1 MRRNEDIRI
10 IKLIFFSIW
19 KILFN
24 TYKKILSKLD
34 LFKDYLKGYT
44 YKADIDNIKYVNLAP
59 VDKIEESDTY
69 FNALDWAIEDEKI
82 KNIALTGPY
91 GAGKSS
97 IIQSYLKERPHLN
110 YLNISLA
117 SFCEA
122 ENGLV
127 DAKLDKIEEGILKQ
141 LFYKVNYKKIPHSRY
156 RKIHNL
162 RYKNVLTSIV
172 VLSTIGMVLFAIFRP
187 LNLLGIKNII
197 LNAATS
203 FNISKKVV
211 LIGLVGTVSLL
222 IIIVSYILWLIMI
235 KFTVVKVNVLQNT
248 EMKSKEIT
256 DSDIFNKNL
265 DEILYFF
272 ENSKYEVVFIED
284 LDRFQNAEIFIK
296 LRELNN
302 LLNNYEMIKRRIIFI
317 YAIKDDMFTKE
328 DRTKFFD
335 FIIPA
340 IPIINSTNSG
350 EKVLKKIQGDNIDA
364 KLSDSFINTISVYI
378 EDMRL
383 LNNVFNEFLV
393 FKSILMDIEGL
404 RDDEMMFTLMIFKN
418 LYPEDFADLQFEKGI
433 VKAAF
438 DDKKRFLMKCKKEFS
453 DKRKEYEEILVSIN
467 KDHLK
472 SLEELKQVLLYDLV
486 GKQCIVSKIDIY
498 EGNSYYKDKTIEYN
512 NYITNEFDINQF
524 GENRLKVYYRDYNGY
539 TDYKDT
545 YLNEA
550 DKRASY
556 KKGYIERFNYLKYNT
571 EDKKKDII
579 NKIELLRLEEYKLQS
594 YKLVDLLKKYDPKE
608 IFSDKVLKNK
618 FLVFT
623 LRNGYLNEYYANY
636 INYFHP
642 NSITKSDMN
651 FIMSVRNHEPLDFD
665 YEISKV
671 KQVVDRLEVY
681 EFEQKEVYNFNLL
694 DYMLQDINNT
704 EKCEVYIKQLSD
716 GKEKSCSFIDEFI
729 NITGNIDKFTKL
741 ICNNWSGI
749 WKWIENTIS
758 FSDERKYR
766 YLINILRYADIEDIN
781 QIEKD
786 SNLREFIINTP
797 NILQVLSE
805 IGDDRLI
812 EVLEEIK
819 IYFVVLNCN
828 GVSNKVLDFIFDNS
842 YYVISEEMIE
852 AIVKYKYPS
861 KVDKL
866 RIENYSTIL
875 STGYDSLIKKVN
887 DNLEEYVENVLL
899 EIDTN
904 TNESMENIEVLLD
917 ELISN
922 RKLCEQIID
931 KQMFIVTDI
940 NRICNVKIEGEFKEN
955 VNAVWDQILELSK
968 VSITWETVF
977 AYYYKW
983 GITDILLSY
992 IDTHINVLKEKEIV
1006 NINEENK
1013 FRFMKEILIS
1023 SLGSKA
1029 YKVLA
1034 NMISVNMEEV
1044 ELSDIRRDNMEMLIK
1059 IKYVP
1064 FNRKFYSLIKEEFDV
1079 LNIEYLCENKD
1090 DYMQDLDEYML
1101 DITDLIKLLEKN
1113 TFTQLEKIK
1122 IVESYGISNI
1132 TSDVANLIYRY
1143 TVKISK
1149 ELTEVLW
1156 DKVNDDSRYELL
1168 YNQLNVYTNVE
1179 LSEKFKELGGE
1190 YSQLAI
1196 NSKNA
1201 KLRKSV
1207 YNEKLAEAL
1216 KSKEYISSFEAKSI
1230 NKKDILKIGDEQEIL
1245 VLRVKK
1251 AFR

>member
-1 MRRNEDIRI
+1 MLR
-10 IKLIFFSIW
+10 
-19 KILFN
+19 N
-24 TYKKILSKLD
+24 TYKKIISKLD
-34 LFKDYLKGYT
+34 IVKDYLRGYT
-44 YKADIDNIKYVNLAP
+44 YKLDIDNVKYVNLAP
-59 VDKIEESDTY
+59 VDKMEKSDTY

-82 KNIALTGPY
+82 KNIALAGPY

-97 IIQSYLKERPHLN
+97 IIQSYLKERQHLN

-117 SFCEA
+117 SFCEP
-122 ENGLV
+122 ENGLIEGN
-127 DAKLDKIEEGILKQ
+127 LDKIEEGILKQ
-141 LFYKVNYKKIPHSRY
+141 LFYKVNYRKIPHSRY

-162 RYKNVLTSIV
+162 RYKNVLISIV
-172 VLSTIGMVLFAIFRP
+172 VIITIGTVLFAIFRP
-187 LNLLGIKNII
+187 LNILNIKNII
-197 LNAATS
+197 LNASTS
-203 FNISKKVV
+203 FNISEKFVSIV
-211 LIGLVGTVSLL
+211 LVGTVILL
-222 IIIVSYILWLIMI
+222 ITIISYILWLIMI
-235 KFTVVKVNVLQNT
+235 KFTVVKVNVLKNT
-248 EMKSKEIT
+248 EMKSKEST

-272 ENSKYEVVFIED
+272 EKSKYEVVFIED
-284 LDRFQNAEIFIK
+284 LDRFKNTEIFIK

-317 YAIKDDMFTKE
+317 YAIKDNMFTKE

-350 EKVLKKIQGDNIDA
+350 EKVLKKIQVDNIDA

-404 RDDEMMFTLMIFKN
+404 TDDEMMFTLMIFKN
-418 LYPEDFADLQFEKGI
+418 LYPVDFADLQFEKGI
-433 VKAAF
+433 VKEAF
-438 DDKKRFLMKCKKEFS
+438 DDKKKFLIKCKKELS
-453 DKRKEYEEILVSIN
+453 DKRKEYEEILENID
-467 KDHLK
+467 KDNLK
-472 SLEELKQVLLYDLV
+472 SLEELKRVLLYDLV
-486 GKQCIVSKIDIY
+486 GEQCIVSSIEIY
-498 EGNSYYKDKTIEYN
+498 EGNDYYNKRDLNYSE
-512 NYITNEFDINQF
+512 YITPEFDINQF
-524 GENRLKVYYRDYNGY
+524 GENRLKVEFYKQGDYYPQ
-539 TDYKDT
+539 KVDT
-545 YLNEA
+545 YLREA
-550 DKRASY
+550 DKRSSY
-556 KKGYIERFNYLKYNT
+556 KKGYIERFNYLKYST
-571 EDKKKDII
+571 EDKKKDIL
-579 NKIELLRLEEYKLQS
+579 NKIEKYRLEEYKLQS

-608 IFSDKVLKNK
+608 IFSDKVLENK
-618 FLVFT
+618 FLVFA

-694 DYMLQDINNT
+694 NYMLQEINNT
-704 EKCEVYIKQLSD
+704 EKCEVFIKQLSD
-716 GKEKSCSFIDEFI
+716 GKEKSCLFIDEFI
-729 NITGNIDKFTKL
+729 NITDNRDKFIKL

-749 WKWIENTIS
+749 WKWIENTTS
-758 FSDERKYR
+758 FSDERKHR
-766 YLINILRYADIEDIN
+766 YLIDILRYADIEDII

-805 IGDDRLI
+805 IEEDRLI

-852 AIVKYKYPS
+852 TIVKYKYPGE
-861 KVDKL
+861 VDKL
-866 RIENYSTIL
+866 RTENYSTIL
-875 STGYDSLIKKVN
+875 STGYEPLIKKVN
-887 DNLEEYVENVLL
+887 DNLEEYVKNVLL

-931 KQMFIVTDI
+931 KQVFMVGDI
-940 NRICNVKIEGEFKEN
+940 NRICNDKIEDEFEGN
-955 VNAVWDQILELSK
+955 VHVIWDKILELNK
-968 VSITWETVF
+968 VSINWETVF

-992 IDTHINVLKEKEIV
+992 IDIHINVLKEKEIV
-1006 NINEENK
+1006 NVNEENK
-1013 FRFMKEILIS
+1013 VEFMKKILTS

-1029 YKVLA
+1029 YEILA

-1044 ELSDIRRDNMEMLIK
+1044 KFSDITWTNMETLIK
-1059 IKYVP
+1059 LKYIP
-1064 FNRKFYSLIKEEFDV
+1064 FNTKFYNLINEEFED
-1079 LNIEYLCENKD
+1079 LNIQYICENKD
-1090 DYMQDLDEYML
+1090 DYMQNLDEYRF
-1101 DITDLIKLLEKN
+1101 DITDVIKLLN
-1113 TFTQLEKIK
+1113 TDTFSQLEKIK
-1122 IVESYGISNI
+1122 IVESYEISNI
-1132 TSDVANLIYRY
+1132 TSDIANLIYKY
-1143 TVKISK
+1143 TVKMSK
-1149 ELTEVLW
+1149 ELTEKLW
-1156 DKVNDDSRYELL
+1156 DKLDDDGRYELL
-1168 YNQLNVYTNVE
+1168 YNQLDVYTNIE

-1190 YSQLAI
+1190 YSDLAI
-1196 NSKNA
+1196 NFKTVRLT
-1201 KLRKSV
+1201 KTI

-1216 KSKEYISSFEAKSI
+1216 LLKEYISSFKVKGV
-1230 NKKDILKIGDEQEIL
+1230 NKKDILDLRDKQEVLI
-1245 VLRVKK
+1245 LRVKK
-1251 AFR
+1251 SF